1 MIGFIIWALAGCCFA
16 GLGIYAFFSKNAMPF
31 WANTGMFAVSD
42 VRRYNRAMGKCW
54 CVFGG
59 VFIALGLPLLAGQ
72 NTPFVLLSVLGVVV
86 ETIAFMAIYTLVI
99 EKKYRKT

>member
-1 MIGFIIWALAGCCFA
+1 MMGFVIWAIVGIGFI
-16 GLGIYAFFSKNAMPF
+16 GLGVYAPFAKKAMLF
-31 WANTGMFAVSD
+31 WANTGMFAVND
-42 VRRYNRAMGKCW
+42 VARYNRAMGKCW

-99 EKKYRKT
+99 EKKYRKI